1 MFLTHR
7 NPVAAVWQVGYS
19 LTDRHKQG
27 GSAMLVLSRK
37 LHETIRIGN
46 DITISVVRIAGN
58 KVRLGITAPDG
69 VTIFREELLHGE
81 KPIDIRTA
89 ANCSRL

>member
-1 MFLTHR
+1 
-7 NPVAAVWQVGYS
+7 
-19 LTDRHKQG
+19 
-27 GSAMLVLSRK
+27 MLVLSRK

-69 VTIFREELLHGE
+69 VAIFREELLHGE
-81 KPIDIRTA
+81 KPIDARTD